1 MKCVCLLA
9 LTLMLRPSDL
19 EPTSLIFDSSDG
31 SSHKSV
37 FSEQRI
43 HFDEN
48 GGMDI
53 LFHGNK
59 NDYDRDGFK
68 VHLPAASE
76 EFAQVDPI
84 QCLKDYMSVTQ
95 DIRQSIPDRPVILTL
110 NRPYKAVDSSTIS
123 TILSRAI
130 AAAGLPTKEYS
141 AKSFRP
147 TGATCAIDIGINPDI
162 ARHIGRW
169 RCAQT
174 FEKHYVH
181 ARIPSDYLDNVFSHS

>member
-1 MKCVCLLA
+1 MVGWTYYSMEIK
-9 LTLMLRPSDL
+9 T
-19 EPTSLIFDSSDG
+19 T
-31 SSHKSV
+31 
-37 FSEQRI
+37 
-43 HFDEN
+43 
-48 GGMDI
+48 
-53 LFHGNK
+53 
-59 NDYDRDGFK
+59 YDRDGFK

-181 ARIPSDYLDNVFSHS
+181 ARIPSDYLDNIFPRCLSLCCVKIQI